1 MSDFLKKERETLDA
15 MISLYCRD
23 HHHTPEDR
31 LCDSCRELADY
42 AMARLEKCPYGE
54 EKPACSDCPVH
65 CYKPARR
72 EEIRNVM
79 RYAGPRIM
87 RSHPLLAIR
96 HLARSLKK
104 PPKGKP

>member
-23 HHHTPEDR
+23 HHHTTEGR

-54 EKPACSDCPVH
+54 EKLACSDCPVH

-72 EEIRNVM
+72 EEIRKVM

-104 PPKGKP
+104 PTKGRP

>member
-1 MSDFLKKERETLDA
+1 MSDFLKKEHETLDV

-23 HHHTPEDR
+23 IHHTQAGK
-31 LCDSCRELADY
+31 LCPSCRELAGY
-42 AMARLEKCPYGE
+42 ARARLKKCSYGE
-54 EKPACSDCPVH
+54 DKPACSECPVH

-72 EEIRNVM
+72 EEIRKVM
-79 RYAGPRIM
+79 RYAGPRM
-87 RSHPLLAIR
+87 LRSHPLLAMR